1 MRISDNLFWR
11 RLHSFTGIAPLGGYL
26 LFHLYTNSYSLNGA
40 ASYDEHIRPLRQ
52 LPYILAIE
60 VAVIFIPL
68 LYHSVYGLYVWFTS
82 RSNVSQ
88 YNYARNWLYTMQRVT
103 GLIAF
108 AFIAYHIY
116 DQRFGAEPSF
126 AHVADSVSNPWVL
139 ALYIVGIMATAWHL
153 FNGAWNA
160 LIKWGVTI
168 GPKAQKASL
177 YVFSA
182 MGVGL
187 VYMGLRAL
195 SGFIQ

>member
-11 RLHSFTGIAPLGGYL
+11 RLHSFTGIAPLGGFL
-26 LFHLYTNSYSLNGA
+26 LFHLYTNSFSLNGA
-40 ASYDEHIRPLRQ
+40 AAYDVQVRPLRQ

-60 VAVIFIPL
+60 VAVIFTPL
-68 LYHSVYGLYVWFTS
+68 LYHSLYGLYVWFTS
-82 RSNVSQ
+82 KANVQ
-88 YNYARNWLYTMQRVT
+88 RYCYARNWLYTMQRVT

-116 DQRFGAEPSF
+116 DQRLKPAPSF
-126 AHVADSVSNPWVL
+126 ANVANSIANPWVL
-139 ALYIVGIMATAWHL
+139 ALYIIGIAAVSWHM
-153 FNGAWNA
+153 FNGVWNA

-168 GPKAQKASL
+168 GERAQKASL
-177 YVFSA
+177 YAFSA

-195 SGFIQ
+195 TAFLK

>member
-11 RLHSFTGIAPLGGYL
+11 RLHSFTGIAPLGGFL

-40 ASYDEHIRPLRQ
+40 AAYDVQVRPLRQ

-60 VAVIFIPL
+60 IGCIFAPL
-68 LYHSVYGLYVWFTS
+68 LYHSLYGLYVWFTS
-82 RSNVSQ
+82 KANVPQ

-116 DQRFGAEPSF
+116 DQRLKPAPSF
-126 AHVADSVSNPWVL
+126 ANVANSIVDPWVL
-139 ALYIVGIMATAWHL
+139 ALYIVGITAVSWHM
-153 FNGAWNA
+153 FNGVWNS

-168 GPKAQKASL
+168 GPTSQKASL

-195 SGFIQ
+195 SGFIR

>member
-11 RLHSFTGIAPLGGYL
+11 RLHSFTGIAPLGGFL

-40 ASYDEHIRPLRQ
+40 AAYDMQVRPLRQ

-60 VAVIFIPL
+60 TAVIFAPL
-68 LYHSVYGLYVWFTS
+68 LYHAGYGLYIWLTS
-82 RSNVSQ
+82 KSNALQ
-88 YNYARNWLYTMQRVT
+88 FNYYRNWLYTMQRVT

-116 DQRFGAEPSF
+116 DQRLKPAPSF
-126 AHVADSVSNPWVL
+126 ANVANSIADPWVL
-139 ALYIVGIMATAWHL
+139 ALYIVGITAVSWHM
-153 FNGAWNA
+153 FNGVWNA

-168 GPKAQKASL
+168 GERAQRASL

-195 SGFIQ
+195 SGFVQ